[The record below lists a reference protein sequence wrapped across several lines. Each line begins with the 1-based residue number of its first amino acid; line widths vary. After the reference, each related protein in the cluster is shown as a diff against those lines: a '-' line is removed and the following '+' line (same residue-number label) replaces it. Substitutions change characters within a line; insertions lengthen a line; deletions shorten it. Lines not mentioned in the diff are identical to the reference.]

1 MLKANPYSIR
11 AFIAGLL
18 GVLAL
23 ATNAQGAFVTLP
35 IPVPLGPEAIELIH
49 NAGEAETKQWKLVVF
64 GFTRCSDICPRS
76 VENLSKLVRIASD
89 KKISMGG
96 VFVTIDPD
104 RDTDSVLD
112 RYTAPF
118 GENTTFLRLQDA
130 ALERFKNEFGVE
142 AVFYT
147 KNQGNAFHYQVDHS
161 TTAFFID
168 PAGRI
173 RLVFDAL
180 EDVSSAEKMLREN
193 QAFFQ

>member
-1 MLKANPYSIR
+1 MKHANRLVIRGLVAGMLGS
-11 AFIAGLL
+11 LL
-18 GVLAL
+18 LSSS
-23 ATNAQGAFVTLP
+23 AQGIFVTLP
-35 IPVPLGPEAIELIH
+35 SPVPIGQESMDLIR
-49 NAGEAETKQWKLVVF
+49 NTGDADDQQWKLVVF

-76 VENLSKLVRIASD
+76 VENLSRLVKIANDKRIRL
-89 KKISMGG
+89 GG

-118 GENTTFLRLQDA
+118 GKKTTFLRLEDA
-130 ALERFKNEFGVE
+130 ALDRFKNTFGVE

-161 TTAFFID
+161 STAFFVD
-168 PAGRI
+168 PDGQI

-180 EDVSSAEKMLREN
+180 EDIASAEKMLQEN

>member
-1 MLKANPYSIR
+1 MLKANPYPIR

-49 NAGEAETKQWKLVVF
+49 DAGEADNKQWKLVVF

-118 GENTTFLRLQDA
+118 GENTTFLRLQDG
-130 ALERFKNEFGVE
+130 ALERFKNEFGAE

-161 TTAFFID
+161 STAFFID
-168 PAGRI
+168 PDGRI

-180 EDVSSAEKMLREN
+180 EDVGSAEKMLQEN
-193 QAFFQ
+193 QAFFR

>member
-1 MLKANPYSIR
+1 MAQANPSAIR
-11 AFIAGLL
+11 AFAAGLV
-18 GVLAL
+18 GALAL
-23 ATNAQGAFVTLP
+23 STAAHGAFVTLP
-35 IPVPLGPEAIELIH
+35 IPVPLGQEAIDLIRD
-49 NAGEAETKQWKLVVF
+49 AGEADDKQWKLVVF

-89 KKISMGG
+89 KKINMGG

-118 GENTTFLRLQDA
+118 GENTTFLRLQDG
-130 ALERFKNEFGVE
+130 ALERFKNEFGAE

-161 TTAFFID
+161 STAFFID
-168 PAGRI
+168 PGGRI

-180 EDVSSAEKMLREN
+180 EDVGSAEKMLQEN
-193 QAFFQ
+193 QAFFR